1 MKIKTVIFVII
12 ASLNL
17 IFCKKNDLKS
27 STFET
32 KEIQTYDKNEGT
44 QYESKDLLVLADL
57 IGILQIQN
65 IDKNSILEYLKI
77 IDNGW
82 KYNGTENEEI
92 LFSKVTNDNRKEM
105 ISFHYN
111 HNILEYITFNDTHF
125 FRYIKDFENRDFT
138 ITNTT
143 LSQYGGNISTFSDG
157 KFKVITE
164 EIPLTKS
171 ELKAHKILLGEINKM
186 F

>member
-57 IGILQIQN
+57 IGILQIHQ
-65 IDKNSILEYLKI
+65 KGLLI
-77 IDNGW
+77 IIIF
-82 KYNGTENEEI
+82 KLI
-92 LFSKVTNDNRKEM
+92 IPKL
-105 ISFHYN
+105 
-111 HNILEYITFNDTHF
+111 IT
-125 FRYIKDFENRDFT
+125 
-138 ITNTT
+138 
-143 LSQYGGNISTFSDG
+143 
-157 KFKVITE
+157 
-164 EIPLTKS
+164 
-171 ELKAHKILLGEINKM
+171 
-186 F
+186 